1 MRLCEAELTPARI
14 AMAASARTL
23 IGTYYDCFNRADWE
37 GMLALLADDVAHDI
51 NQGGREL
58 GKDAFRRFLSRM
70 DGAYREEIVELV
82 ILTEESGRRAAT
94 EYLVSGTYLK
104 TDQGLPPARGQTYR
118 LAGGAF
124 FDIADGRIQRVA
136 NYYNLQEW
144 LRQIV

>member
-1 MRLCEAELTPARI
+1 MARSAEQ
-14 AMAASARTL
+14 L
-23 IGTYYDCFNRADWE
+23 IRAYYDRFNQADWE

-58 GKDAFRRFLSRM
+58 GKDAFRRFLKRM

-82 ILTEESGRRAAT
+82 VLTEKTGKRAAT

-104 TDQGLPPARGQTYR
+104 TDHGLPPARGQSYR
-118 LAGGAF
+118 IAGGAF
-124 FDIADGRIQRVA
+124 FDIKDGLIARVA

-144 LRQIV
+144 LRQIA